1 VTVVITK
8 IETILPNPNQPRKDF
23 DPEKLQE
30 LADNIKA
37 VGLKEPIEV
46 RPLENGKYQIVDG
59 ERRWRASK
67 LLLNLEEV
75 PVRIREDIKT
85 EEDAAL
91 QSYIINDQRSGYT
104 PQDKEAYI
112 HHLYETSGLSI
123 RKLAAKLGVHH
134 SLVDHYLEAY
144 RFRQKLPPPTEVGT
158 TLQLTHTAL
167 KNTAMIKDD
176 TLRIRMLQA
185 LQSGKIKSSSEMLE
199 MAKVL
204 KDMPRPLW
212 EAYFCDLIDWV
223 TVVNSADWVNDYGA
237 DILGFFAKDIPLEL
251 KKDVINQWPLLQ
263 AAVVPDLL
271 NWWIDKE
278 TENKHQFIE
287 LHIQLNP
294 HKDAKYI
301 RSYAERQIKKWQKEY
316 KASVKDSLIRFKK
329 KYQKDAEANK
339 VGYSGTGF
347 WVEVFYW
354 IVNSI
359 MVIQQ
364 TQHHLKEDD
373 DIDTRIA
380 IVDML
385 FTNEILLALRAGG
398 GYEEGEKRL
407 GKVQVPDDDYDDD
420 DDEDPDE
427 LIKEEARNAKARA
440 QHEEIRK
447 RMLVEEG
454 VVEEASA

>member
-1 VTVVITK
+1 
-8 IETILPNPNQPRKDF
+8 
-23 DPEKLQE
+23 
-30 LADNIKA
+30 
-37 VGLKEPIEV
+37 
-46 RPLENGKYQIVDG
+46 
-59 ERRWRASK
+59 
-67 LLLNLEEV
+67 
-75 PVRIREDIKT
+75 
-85 EEDAAL
+85 
-91 QSYIINDQRSGYT
+91 
-104 PQDKEAYI
+104 
-112 HHLYETSGLSI
+112 
-123 RKLAAKLGVHH
+123 
-134 SLVDHYLEAY
+134 
-144 RFRQKLPPPTEVGT
+144 
-158 TLQLTHTAL
+158 
-167 KNTAMIKDD
+167 
-176 TLRIRMLQA
+176 
-185 LQSGKIKSSSEMLE
+185 MLE
-199 MAKVL
+199 KAKVL